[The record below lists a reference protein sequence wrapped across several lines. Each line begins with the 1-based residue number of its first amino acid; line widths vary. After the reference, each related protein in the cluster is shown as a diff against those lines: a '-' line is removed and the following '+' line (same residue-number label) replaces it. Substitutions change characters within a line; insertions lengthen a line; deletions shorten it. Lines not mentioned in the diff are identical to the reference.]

1 MTRVVARKIW
11 QRLGVVFYNM
21 IGTYIPSHFIRQGL
35 LRIWG
40 ARIGKDSSIFMGT
53 TVLGIENLRIGEAT
67 CIGFRCL
74 LDARGGLTI
83 GDCCTIASDTHFIG
97 AHHDFRA
104 EDFASVVD
112 RIEVGDYVWIA
123 SRATILGCEIGRG
136 AVIGA
141 CSLVRDNIPPLTVVA
156 GVPARHITT
165 RPESALAYRP
175 KYRPP
180 GF

>member
-1 MTRVVARKIW
+1 MVRKIW

-35 LRIWG
+35 LRMWG
-40 ARIGKDSSIFMGT
+40 AKIGKDSSIFMGT
-53 TVLGIENLRIGEAT
+53 TVLGIENLQIGEAT

-83 GDCCTIASDTHFIG
+83 GSNCTIASDTHFVG

-104 EDFASVVD
+104 PDFASVVD
-112 RIEVGDYVWIA
+112 PIVIGDYVWIA

-136 AVIGA
+136 AVVAA
-141 CSLVRDNIPPLTVVA
+141 CSLVRNDIAPLAVVA
-156 GVPARHITT
+156 GTPAKPVSTP